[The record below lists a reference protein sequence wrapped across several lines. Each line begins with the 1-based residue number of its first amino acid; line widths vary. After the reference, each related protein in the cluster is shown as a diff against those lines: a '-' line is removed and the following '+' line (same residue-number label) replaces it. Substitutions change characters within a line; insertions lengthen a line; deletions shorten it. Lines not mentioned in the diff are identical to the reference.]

1 MWQQSVCLATLE
13 QYLKNDYH
21 TGMNITEMA
30 EPLYSTASGYPFLVG
45 VRHLGSSLRKEN
57 FSWSYDLM
65 QLCSWG
71 RGLFKNAP
79 SPTKQF
85 QKYLHISFIKILLFL
100 HFIYFLHP
108 YSFHTVHNL
117 HFIYH
122 KFIVASYLAHIIFFH
137 HTYRDINICKNT
149 TRGFSHLLC
158 QGIEVVSI
166 MTIMKNIIESFLY
179 NIKCKGSW

>member
-1 MWQQSVCLATLE
+1 
-13 QYLKNDYH
+13 
-21 TGMNITEMA
+21 
-30 EPLYSTASGYPFLVG
+30 
-45 VRHLGSSLRKEN
+45 
-57 FSWSYDLM
+57 M

-85 QKYLHISFIKILLFL
+85 HKYLHISFIKILLFL

-117 HFIYH
+117 HLIYH

-137 HTYRDINICKNT
+137 HLIACHHSTQETAQIIGADTLGYLPVSQLKALAGGGGYCGACFDGAYPTKVPSDTRKN
-149 TRGFSHLLC
+149 RF
-158 QGIEVVSI
+158 
-166 MTIMKNIIESFLY
+166 
-179 NIKCKGSW
+179 